1 MSGSCL
7 PRKPWALIVI
17 LVLAAGCQGYNF
29 NPVGHCIYQPGR
41 TTETLSN
48 ISTADVLFVVDD
60 SGSMEAEQA
69 KLAAGF
75 DLFIQNLDLTN
86 AQRATLDQQPIDF
99 HIAITTTSVYYN
111 PWDVQEPSTCKT
123 NCWDAPGASVCC
135 RDATDRAVR
144 TPRTCTP
151 GVTACTT
158 GTSCRI
164 DCTGLKGEYHCCYP
178 DLSIPPAEVALG
190 DVVPCTRVGT
200 DSAPVRCGVL
210 ERNYF
215 IASSSSCVRG
225 IGVDGWPFPEGDFV
239 SSTDTGVNPRVL
251 HFDKQLYPE
260 AQTCG
265 GTGDPACASDEACV
279 ASYTGAQTVCRKS
292 CATAACATGF
302 KCVGQACQPTNRQ
315 GFTAA
320 DLVAA
325 FKENVVVGTCGSGQ
339 EQALEAARLAIDRA
353 LTGEQKDTYNIP
365 VGGGDAT
372 LSWDASLRVAGWPS
386 EWLHDNSKLVVVF
399 VGDEDDCSSPVD
411 ASDGVVLLNWEG
423 PGQDAC
429 VDDDDCSV
437 SGAAVCH
444 KKYPVASFAD
454 YFMGLG
460 RPLGAAFIESATG
473 TGPDGASK
481 CGYGTHGTCSP
492 GLCCQ
497 PDCPS
502 AGLCG
507 SGGGSCGGQ
516 APGNRFIATATEL
529 KARGVPE
536 EDVLV
541 GSVCDPSFNTLLDEI
556 ARIVKPPTGLP
567 LPSLPA
573 EDDITVL
580 RIAAGDE
587 TRKICGRPAP
597 ASLTAAEAIAQGW
610 DWWFTTELNPAD
622 PDPSEVSQSIYINP
636 AGACIANPGETY
648 SVEYIGQMPVGGCRS
663 DLDCRTALGGSDESW
678 TCYAGV
684 DELGACIDAG
694 TSPSAGTCI
703 CGARSHNCP
712 P

>member
-60 SGSMEAEQA
+60 SGSMAEEQA

-75 DLFIQNLDLTN
+75 DLFIQNLDQTN
-86 AQRATLDQQPIDF
+86 AQRATAEKEPIDF
-99 HIAITTTSVYYN
+99 HIAITTTSVYWN
-111 PWDVQEPSTCKT
+111 FLMSPSAECRSD
-123 NCWDAPGASVCC
+123 CPGATGSVCC
-135 RDATDRAVR
+135 TTGSSPGPVLKPRA
-144 TPRTCTP
+144 CTP
-151 GVTACTT
+151 GVTSCP
-158 GTSCRI
+158 GSTSCRTN
-164 DCTGLKGEYHCCYP
+164 CARLKGENYCCNT
-178 DLSIPPAEVALG
+178 DGSVPPEAFVDA
-190 DVVPCTRVGT
+190 VSCTRVGI
-200 DSAPVRCGVL
+200 PCGSL
-210 ERNYF
+210 ESHYYF
-215 IASSSSCVRG
+215 PR
-225 IGVDGWPFPEGDFV
+225 DGTGNLLCIPGTVGEEWPFPGGDFV
-239 SSTDTGVNPRVL
+239 SWSSGTAANPRVL

-260 AQTCG
+260 TQTCG
-265 GTGDPACASDEACV
+265 GADDPPCAADETCV
-279 ASYTGAQTVCRKS
+279 ASGPYAGAQTVCRKS
-292 CATAACATGF
+292 CTTTCATGF
-302 KCVGQACQPTNRQ
+302 ACVDQACQPTNRQ

-320 DLVAA
+320 DLIAA

-339 EQALEAARLAIDRA
+339 EQALEAARLAIDKAGRHEQDDTYE
-353 LTGEQKDTYNIP
+353 LTGTAAWD
-365 VGGGDAT
+365 GSARDAT
-372 LSWDASLRVAGWPS
+372 ATA

-411 ASDGVVLLNWEG
+411 PSGGVVMLAEG
-423 PGQDAC
+423 PGVDAC
-429 VDDDDCSV
+429 VHDDSSDPYYAEV
-437 SGAAVCH
+437 AG
-444 KKYPVASFAD
+444 KKLTVDSFAD
-454 YFMGLG
+454 YFMDLG
-460 RPLGAAFIESATG
+460 RPLGAAFIESASQ
-473 TGPDGASK
+473 DQ
-481 CGYGTHGTCSP
+481 CGYGDWGACTP
-492 GLCCQ
+492 G
-497 PDCPS
+497 S
-502 AGLCG
+502 VGNVCG
-507 SGGGSCGGQ
+507 ASQ
-516 APGNRFIATATEL
+516 APAPRLFEAAAEL

-541 GSVCDPSFNTLLDEI
+541 GSICDPSFSTLLNEI
-556 ARIVKPPTGLP
+556 ARIVKPPTGLE
-567 LPSLPA
+567 LPTLPA

-580 RIAAGDE
+580 RIAVGDE

-610 DWWFTTELNPAD
+610 DWWFTVEENPND
-622 PDPSEVSQSIYINP
+622 PDPSEVTQHIYINP
-636 AGACIANPGETY
+636 NGACIANPGETY
-648 SVEYIGQMPVGGCRS
+648 SAEYIGRMPENGCRS

-703 CGARSHNCP
+703 CGARSDNCP